1 MEKLSARKAP
11 SGPGSPLS
19 RASAFF
25 ADRLRGYIPALGALA
40 LAILVHYACIPL
52 FGPNFAGIFFIY
64 LMAMLIAAWC
74 GYGPGLLV
82 VLIVAAGLPFLFKP
96 GFSLDQ
102 VNLGGVFVLALVSLI
117 VSRTAVNRRS
127 SERILREM
135 NESLDRRVREQ
146 TRALEEANARLQHQL
161 AELETLY
168 GKVAVGLCFLDPE
181 LRYVRINEVLAA
193 MNGAPVS
200 AHLGRSLRDMV
211 PAAIADI
218 VEPLFRRVLYDRTP
232 VLDTD
237 VRASLAGN
245 PGEESEW
252 SVGCSPVVA
261 EDGKMLGIQVVIQDI
276 TARKQNERALKEAV
290 ANLSRVNGDL
300 EQFAYSASHDLQEPL
315 RMVAIYSQMLQ
326 KKFGGKLGATGDQYL
341 GYTIEG
347 ATRMER
353 LVKDLLAYT
362 EASSGVRDRAPVIDA
377 NRALDLALMKL
388 EPAIRE
394 AGAIVERSELPHL
407 GVHPLHL
414 EHLFYNLISNAIKYR
429 KGPNPE
435 IRITVQRKEGEHV
448 FCVSDNG
455 IGIDP
460 TYRTHIFGLF
470 KRLHAAAE
478 YSGSGIGLSICQ
490 RIVERYGGRIWVDS
504 EVGRGANFYFT
515 LPATSSS
522 EADYRQIAAGQ
533 AGNIPTA

>member
-1 MEKLSARKAP
+1 MEKLSARKVP
-11 SGPGSPLS
+11 GGPGSPLS
-19 RASAFF
+19 RAAVFL
-25 ADRLRGYIPALGALA
+25 ADRLRGYIPALSALA
-40 LAILVHYACIPL
+40 LGILVHYACIPL

-74 GYGPGLLV
+74 GYGPGLVV
-82 VLIVAAGLPFLFKP
+82 VLIVATGLPFLFKP

-127 SERILREM
+127 AERVLREM

-146 TRALEEANARLQHQL
+146 TGALEEANARLQHQL

-211 PAAIADI
+211 PGAIADI
-218 VEPLFRRVLYDRTP
+218 VEPLFRGVLHDRTA
-232 VLDTD
+232 VLDFD
-237 VRASLAGN
+237 VRAPLTGN
-245 PGEESEW
+245 PGAESEW
-252 SVGCSPVVA
+252 SIGCSPVVA
-261 EDGKMLGIQVVIQDI
+261 EHGKMLGIQVVIQDI
-276 TARKQNERALKEAV
+276 TARKQNETALKEAI
-290 ANLSRVNGDL
+290 ANLRRVNGDL

-326 KKFGGKLGATGDQYL
+326 KKFGGKLGAAGDQYL

-377 NRALDLALMKL
+377 NRALDQALMKL

-407 GVHPLHL
+407 GVHPSHL

-429 KGPNPE
+429 KGSNPE
-435 IRITVQRKEGEHV
+435 IKITVQRKDDEHV

-460 TYRTHIFGLF
+460 AYRTHIFGLF

-515 LPATSSS
+515 LPARSSS